1 MRKAFSYTLAMGCK
15 CIIHIV
21 GELSF
26 IGFDTPGLTTI
37 GSEAKTGL
45 RIR

>member
-1 MRKAFSYTLAMGCK
+1 MESDILFVLVYK

-26 IGFDTPGLTTI
+26 IGFDTPVLTTI
-37 GSEAKTGL
+37 ESEAKTGL
-45 RIR
+45 RIK